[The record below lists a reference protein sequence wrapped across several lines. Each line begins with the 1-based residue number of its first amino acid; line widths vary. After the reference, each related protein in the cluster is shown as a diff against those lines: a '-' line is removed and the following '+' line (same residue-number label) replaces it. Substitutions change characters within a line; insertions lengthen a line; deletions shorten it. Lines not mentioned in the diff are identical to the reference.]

1 MPTVTARVCATILPL
16 LLLAACGDPQPAN
29 ISEDQLNHF
38 SGITA
43 HDHDVP
49 AALTANATDEA
60 VQTDN
65 LTNPARPRR

>member
-43 HDHDVP
+43 HD
-49 AALTANATDEA
+49 
-60 VQTDN
+60 
-65 LTNPARPRR
+65 